1 MNSTPTTIVGE
12 IKDILFSDR
21 YTGYTVANIQP
32 SDSPSI
38 VTVVGNMPSP
48 PPVPGEILRVD
59 GIWDKH
65 PKFGKQFKVL
75 QCKTEFPISI
85 IGLKNFLL
93 SPLFK
98 GIGKATVNKI
108 VDKFGIETK
117 DILSKEPHRLHEI
130 PGITKKRIKILKDT
144 WDTHFILRDSMQ
156 FLQSYGIGYALAT
169 RIFDKYGV
177 QCEEI
182 IRENPYR
189 LAAEIDGIGFP
200 TADRIA
206 ASLGIPPTSPQRI
219 ESGILHIL
227 ADVITSRGH
236 VCCPRSLLVKEAKK
250 ILDIDNVYICNT
262 IDELASKDQIIIDDS
277 DPHAIYIY
285 LPSLYF
291 CEKAVARM
299 IKEFVNHP
307 RSVHTIDPKTADE
320 WIRNDISITANEE
333 QRKAA
338 CSSLEHKFMI
348 LTGGPG
354 TGKTTT
360 VNTIIR
366 LYEETRAR
374 ILLAAPTGRA
384 AKRMSEATGYEA
396 MTIHRLLE
404 YNPVEGGF
412 MRCRQNPLSCD
423 LVIIDETSMMDIVLT
438 YHLLDALP
446 REATIIFVGDSDQ
459 LPSVGPGNVL
469 GDIISSGI
477 VPVYHLTQIHRQ
489 ASESTIITN
498 AHRIN
503 NGQMP
508 ICRTSEDNIDQDFF
522 VIAQDDTE
530 QAAETIRK
538 LVSRNI
544 PKAFGMNSF
553 DIQVLAPMYKG
564 NAGVMNLNK
573 IIQESISRKT
583 GKEVKKG
590 EMVFREGDRVIQLKN
605 NYEKNVFNGDVGTIK
620 YIDTVG
626 KKLIVD
632 FDDRDVEYDYANGLS
647 DLDELTLAYAISIH
661 KSQGS
666 EYPAVIIS
674 LQNEHYMLLQR
685 NLLYTAVTRG
695 KRLVVLVGSKKAI
708 ATAINNSK
716 KQVRYTKLCEHLGG
730 RKEYEQQS

>member
-1 MNSTPTTIVGE
+1 METVRITGEIKSIYYSHESTGFTIASLMPVDSNMPVTIVGNT
-12 IKDILFSDR
+12 INLS
-21 YTGYTVANIQP
+21 
-32 SDSPSI
+32 
-38 VTVVGNMPSP
+38 
-48 PPVPGEILRVD
+48 PGEVLCVD
-59 GIWDKH
+59 GIWQKH
-65 PKFGKQFKVL
+65 PKFGKQLKIKGYSIEIPSDLQALKKYLASRIFKGVGEATVGKIVDTFGKETRNVL
-75 QCKTEFPISI
+75 DESPHR
-85 IGLKNFLL
+85 LL
-93 SPLFK
+93 EVP
-98 GIGKATVNKI
+98 GIGKRRALKI
-108 VDKFGIETK
+108 QEEWIKQAGIN
-117 DILSKEPHRLHEI
+117 DIMIFFQKIGIGPALSL
-130 PGITKKRIKILKDT
+130 KIYHK
-144 WDTHFILRDSMQ
+144 
-156 FLQSYGIGYALAT
+156 YGIACKQV
-169 RIFDKYGV
+169 I
-177 QCEEI
+177 Q
-182 IRENPYR
+182 ENPYL
-189 LAAEIDGIGFP
+189 LATEVEGIGFP
-200 TADRIA
+200 TADRIGA
-206 ASLGIPPTSPQRI
+206 QLGIPATSPQRVQA
-219 ESGILHIL
+219 GILYIL
-227 ADVITSRGH
+227 SDLVTSRGH
-236 VCCPRSLLVKEAKK
+236 VCYPRSKLIKEAKK
-250 ILDIDNVYICNT
+250 ILKIEERHIVDAIQYLNSQNKVDIEANG
-262 IDELASKDQIIIDDS
+262 DD
-277 DPHAIYIY
+277 PYIY
-285 LPSLYF
+285 LPFFNF

-538 LVSRNI
+538 LVSWNI
-544 PKAFGMNSF
+544 PNAFGINSF

-573 IIQESISRKT
+573 IIQESISKKT

-605 NYEKNVFNGDVGTIK
+605 NYEKNVFNGDVGFIQH
-620 YIDTVG
+620 IDTQDKTLTV
-626 KKLIVD
+626 KYDERV
-632 FDDRDVEYDYANGLS
+632 VEYDYSPGS
-647 DLDELTLAYAISIH
+647 SELDEIMLAYAVSIH

-666 EYPAVIIS
+666 EYPAVVIS
-674 LQNEHYMLLQR
+674 IQNEHHLLLQR

-695 KRLVVLVGSKKAI
+695 KQLVIIVGSKQAI
-708 ATAINNSK
+708 AIAVKNSQ
-716 KQVRYTKLCEHLGG
+716 KQPRFTRLCELLGG
-730 RKEYEQQS
+730 RKDDG